1 VEEMKAMICRKII
14 KTCGDG
20 LLKLNLQDIQT
31 RIGNLFP
38 KGNEG
43 ILLYLNNS
51 NTIVS
56 ERRARWQGE
65 ICIWGNSRDLGGQS
79 AKLLIQTIFELSFS
93 REIKR
98 ESPTE

>member
-14 KTCGDG
+14 KTSGDG

-43 ILLYLNNS
+43 ILLLLNNS
-51 NTIVS
+51 DTIVP
-56 ERRARWQGE
+56 ERRARDGKV
-65 ICIWGNSRDLGGQS
+65 RL
-79 AKLLIQTIFELSFS
+79 
-93 REIKR
+93 
-98 ESPTE
+98 